1 MIIPHSNIY
10 VERGFSHVNLIK
22 TDLRNLLNI
31 TIVSSIMKIE
41 SFYQN
46 KGDDYLFEPTEDHF
60 ISYNYWIKDVLNTL
74 FFIVRNFIDDFK
86 LYHK

>member
-1 MIIPHSNIY
+1 
-10 VERGFSHVNLIK
+10 
-22 TDLRNLLNI
+22 
-31 TIVSSIMKIE
+31 MKIE

-46 KGDDYLFEPTEDHF
+46 KDDDYLFEPTEDHF
-60 ISYNYWIKDVLNTL
+60 ISYNYWVKDVFNTL